1 MNEKANKTSD
11 TMSTAKRAAILSAT
25 IFPGAGLFFLRRYVR
40 GCIFAV
46 PAALII
52 IMLFKNLFTV
62 AFRLNAELQEKAD
75 KGVFDF
81 DVAYLASE
89 LHGAFFSS
97 PYWDDG
103 KWLLLASWVLSI
115 ISSYYAGQKIDQAK
129 QSH

>member
-75 KGVFDF
+75 KGIFDF
-81 DVAYLASE
+81 DVALISPNVFRKEVYL
-89 LHGAFFSS
+89 
-97 PYWDDG
+97 
-103 KWLLLASWVLSI
+103 
-115 ISSYYAGQKIDQAK
+115 
-129 QSH
+129 

>member
-1 MNEKANKTSD
+1 MNKKANNTSD
-11 TMSTAKRAAILSAT
+11 TMSMAKRAAILSAT
-25 IFPGAGLFFLRRYVR
+25 IFPGAGL
-40 GCIFAV
+40 FAV

-75 KGVFDF
+75 KGIFDF